1 MKKGTLWGKRMILLL
16 AVTAMLLLEI
26 AGAQAGTL
34 RVLVDCY
41 DWPKQ
46 LEWYKGWVKQ
56 HPGDE
61 LKVKDS
67 FLGVYQNTEE
77 MIKALEARNAKYSVI
92 KLPTI
97 RADWERVRDT
107 GLLADL
113 SGSEYLKAFVDR
125 MYPVFRELAYDNGRL
140 TGIPCSAFPDNS
152 TGLSC
157 DPSGWEKAGYGK
169 EDVPG
174 SFMELLDFLEGWI
187 ERNRKEP
194 TNISVLETY
203 MFDPYTKSSYTLV
216 FTQLFVEQYVNQC
229 LAQGRQPVFNT
240 PETVAILER
249 IARIGEGL
257 YEIDP
262 PENIVTVPPDDWMN
276 WEKYA
281 RPFLIYNGW
290 SHKEPDYIIP
300 SRVTEDVPLV
310 YPMQAD
316 ILFIPQNSPK
326 QEKALEF
333 ICHYIRLINE
343 TVPTEK
349 MTSEAREYPEW
360 RSMLLADEEA
370 PEAYREMTQHMELSH
385 WDYELPNTQ
394 KIYKARE
401 KFAAGKISAGE
412 LAGII
417 DESIS
422 EEMRKTAR

>member
-1 MKKGTLWGKRMILLL
+1 MG
-16 AVTAMLLLEI
+16 
-26 AGAQAGTL
+26 
-34 RVLVDCY
+34 
-41 DWPKQ
+41 
-46 LEWYKGWVKQ
+46 
-56 HPGDE
+56 
-61 LKVKDS
+61 
-67 FLGVYQNTEE
+67 
-77 MIKALEARNAKYSVI
+77 
-92 KLPTI
+92 
-97 RADWERVRDT
+97 
-107 GLLADL
+107 
-113 SGSEYLKAFVDR
+113 
-125 MYPVFRELAYDNGRL
+125 
-140 TGIPCSAFPDNS
+140 
-152 TGLSC
+152 
-157 DPSGWEKAGYGK
+157 
-169 EDVPG
+169 
-174 SFMELLDFLEGWI
+174 LLDFLEGWI

-240 PETVAILER
+240 PETIAILER

-333 ICHYIRLINE
+333 ICHYIRLIDE

-360 RSMLLADEEA
+360 RSMLLADAEATEE
-370 PEAYREMTQHMELSH
+370 YREMTQHMELSH

-401 KFAAGKISAGE
+401 QFAAGKISAGE
-412 LAGII
+412 LAEII
-417 DESIS
+417 DESIA